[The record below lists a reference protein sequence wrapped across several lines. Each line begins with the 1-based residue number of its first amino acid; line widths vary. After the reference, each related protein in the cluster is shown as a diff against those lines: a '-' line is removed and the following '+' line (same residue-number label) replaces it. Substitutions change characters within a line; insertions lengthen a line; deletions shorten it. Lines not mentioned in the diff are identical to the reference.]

1 MAVFAANH
9 GIADRGVSAFPQAV
23 TRQMVQNFAAGG
35 AAINQICNANGLGLK
50 VFELALEKPTP
61 DIVVVQGAAP
71 GVLLFADV
79 RVPEADVAAAI
90 DNLDA
95 ILAGPA
101 YPLQLTG

>member
-1 MAVFAANH
+1 MDTTEV
-9 GIADRGVSAFPQAV
+9 ADQLQEPP
-23 TRQMVQNFAAGG
+23 TRRRAPLVVR
-35 AAINQICNANGLGLK
+35 I
-50 VFELALEKPTP
+50 ELPTP

-95 ILAGPA
+95 ILAGPG
-101 YPLQLTG
+101 YPLHLVG